1 MRFIPGTQASS
12 HEQDSMQPPNMTVEL
27 SIILKELRDFRCYN
41 KSELE
46 DIKEEIASTNS
57 RLEVAENWIVIAE
70 ARIQNTEVLVVL
82 LKLHAKMEKKLM
94 DVEGCSR
101 QDNIRIFGVPEG
113 VENDFPMMAWR
124 EASQRKSKSSR
135 ARITPNWTCP

>member
-57 RLEVAENWIVIAE
+57 RLEVAEN
-70 ARIQNTEVLVVL
+70 
-82 LKLHAKMEKKLM
+82 
-94 DVEGCSR
+94 
-101 QDNIRIFGVPEG
+101 
-113 VENDFPMMAWR
+113 
-124 EASQRKSKSSR
+124 
-135 ARITPNWTCP
+135 